1 MGSPWPQP
9 AGILWVWEGPEDSF
23 SFIPFERCSGTFRGL
38 CQNRTSYFYSR
49 LTVTVEQVRTL
60 SGWSFEVWKE
70 LKGSLCFVPGPVKG
84 CSKSYQSKRGQIIR
98 KTNIYKL
105 YYTRPFT
112 NIITFI
118 LGDRYYSSI
127 LYIEKLNLQE
137 IKCHR
142 GKKCQDH
149 AFKSRCDSKMVH
161 NGTVQHGNPISHMA
175 LLTQFQIKYN

>member
-49 LTVTVEQVRTL
+49 LTVTMEQVRTL
-60 SGWSFEVWKE
+60 SGWCFEVWKE
-70 LKGSLCFVPGPVKG
+70 LKGSLCFVPGPVKS
-84 CSKSYQSKRGQIIR
+84 CSKSYQPKGGQIIR

-127 LYIEKLNLQE
+127 LYIEKLNRRLNVIE
-137 IKCHR
+137 VGSVRTMHSSLGVIPKW
-142 GKKCQDH
+142 
-149 AFKSRCDSKMVH
+149 FIMVLS
-161 NGTVQHGNPISHMA
+161 NIVT
-175 LLTQFQIKYN
+175 LLAIWLF